1 MLVLVS
7 MLSELGNTRQM
18 AARHGMHTEVLAV
31 TVLAFRRVGDTEADC
46 SLRHG
51 ALGGPEA

>member
-46 SLRHG
+46 SPRHG
-51 ALGGPEA
+51 ALEGPEA